1 LIGSA
6 DLAQL
11 TAEISPYTYNGLFFP
26 LKLPLP
32 MSDLNPD
39 LIHDSLGQ
47 SEPTNPNGI
56 TIGSAMFA

>member
-1 LIGSA
+1 
-6 DLAQL
+6 
-11 TAEISPYTYNGLFFP
+11 
-26 LKLPLP
+26 